1 MLASTRPTA
10 VAVMVVLL
18 VLLVVAS
25 AGADAADWQFRC
37 DPFLGAGL
45 TFLGNAK
52 MSVTL
57 GLEVLTF
64 PDTFPILAGKDF
76 GGYLA
81 TTGDDLK
88 AAGLGLKI
96 VKAGDVSVWLGG
108 LLWKDESVK
117 ADAVVFLQKP
127 FTMSLGW

>member
-1 MLASTRPTA
+1 MTRNAAVLA
-10 VAVMVVLL
+10 VLMLL
-18 VLLVVAS
+18 VLGIFACAPP

-64 PDTFPILAGKDF
+64 PDTFPILAGKDV

-96 VKAGDVSVWLGG
+96 AKAGDVSVWVGG
-108 LLWKDESVK
+108 LIWKDDSVK